1 MQKPIMAFVKDLKS
15 NKKLHSLDEA
25 STKQAVALRLL
36 SLLGWDIF
44 NVEEVYPD
52 FSSESDTASYAL
64 RIEGVSK
71 LLLDVKRP
79 GENPDGLH
87 KQLVAFAARE
97 GVDVAAHTDGL
108 RWYFYLPAVNGALAQ
123 KRCHVC
129 DLLDHKPED
138 VASDLMAFLSRDK
151 VVSGEYL
158 EAAKAAYQRH
168 KRKMAAEVLPDAWNK
183 VVAGPNKI
191 LVEILCDATEKICG
205 CKAEPAIVEG
215 FIRAHR
221 EQWHLTRDP
230 GAVPLEAPASN
241 QSVSPSFPVV
251 SDNSSEIKT
260 KKPEFFAD
268 KSIRSFSFQGN
279 THPVKSWEEM
289 LTTVCNVLAAAHPQ
303 DFEKVLWLY
312 DDHRPFFSRYSDQLR
327 IPEKIRKT
335 NIYVET
341 KLAPEEIVKAVGDLL
356 TEFGYRHDDLVIAT
370 Q

>member
-25 STKQAVALRLL
+25 SIKQAVALRLL

-64 RIEGVSK
+64 RIDGVSK

-79 GENPDGLH
+79 GENPDALP
-87 KQLVAFAARE
+87 KKLVAFAVRQ

-108 RWYFYLPAVNGALAQ
+108 RWYFYLPAVSGAPAQ
-123 KRCHVC
+123 KRCHEF
-129 DLLDHKPED
+129 DLRDHKPED
-138 VASDLMAFLSRDK
+138 VVADLMSFLSRDK
-151 VVSGEYL
+151 VASGEYL
-158 EAAKAAYQRH
+158 ETAKAAYQKH

-183 VVAGPNKI
+183 VLAGPNKI

-205 CKAEPAIVEG
+205 CKAEPTMAEA
-215 FIRAHR
+215 FLRAHR
-221 EQWHLTRDP
+221 EQWLLSRDP
-230 GAVPLEAPASN
+230 GAAALEAPASN
-241 QSVSPSFPVV
+241 PQAGPSFAVL
-251 SDNSSEIKT
+251 SESSSEIKT
-260 KKPEFFAD
+260 KKSEFFAD

-279 THPVKSWEEM
+279 TYPVKSWEDM
-289 LTTVCNVLAAAHPQ
+289 LTTVCNVFAASHPQ

-312 DDHRPFFSRYSDQLR
+312 DDHKPFFSRYSDQLR

-341 KLAPEEIVKAVGDLL
+341 KLASEEIVKAVGDLL
-356 TEFGYRHDDLVIAT
+356 TEFGYAHDDLVITT